1 MNNLAD
7 EFRDVFNLYIKLGEE
22 LTGIMDVDDSK
33 DAQVLIKSILQNRD
47 CLERITQMNSRV
59 MQLSDNWAKC
69 RNHLDPESRSE
80 ACDLA
85 AAAKAQAVR
94 LQELCRVQ
102 TEKLQRVR
110 DDLGKNLAEIGKG
123 SQFLKSIKPVKNN
136 YPKFVDSLY

>member
-22 LTGIMDVDDSK
+22 LTKIMDVGDSE
-33 DAQVLIKSILQNRD
+33 DPQVLIGSILRNRE
-47 CLERITQMNSRV
+47 CLERITQMHSRV
-59 MQLSDNWAKC
+59 AQLSDNWAKC

-80 ACDLA
+80 AHELA

-94 LQELCRVQ
+94 LQELCSVQ
-102 TEKLQRVR
+102 TEKLRRVC
-110 DDLGKNLAEIGKG
+110 DDLGKKLAEIGKG
-123 SQFLKSIKPVKNN
+123 SQFLKSIKPLKNN

>member
-1 MNNLAD
+1 MTNLAG

-22 LTGIMDVDDSK
+22 LTRIMDVGDSK
-33 DAQVLIKSILQNRD
+33 DPQVLVKSILQNRD

-59 MQLSDNWAKC
+59 VQLSDTWVKR
-69 RNHLDPESRSE
+69 RNHLDPKSRSE
-80 ACDLA
+80 AHDLV

-94 LQELCRVQ
+94 LQELCRVR
-102 TEKLQRVR
+102 TEQLRRVR

-123 SQFLKSIKPVKNN
+123 SQFLKSIKPVRNN